1 MKAAIRPST
10 LSSRAEPKREVRAL
24 RRSRGILSFLSA
36 SYALALAGCPILGAS
51 FARRVG
57 IFLVLCV
64 TAFGQQGTQSI
75 PAANSCP
82 AADESAIRK
91 IADDFRDA
99 YNRGDAAQAAALYTD
114 GAYYLTQHYVDGI
127 IEGRKNIQAYV
138 QRGVDAHYHID
149 SIEVLKVNCAC
160 ATPMP
165 SLKARIRGARATR
178 RCNFAYAL
186 ARYHS
191 TNAGQK
197 AMGVNLIVLRKFQ
210 NDWRIV
216 AHESAVPDPA
226 TAIKKL
232 D

>member
-1 MKAAIRPST
+1 MKF
-10 LSSRAEPKREVRAL
+10 LFGLPKP
-24 RRSRGILSFLSA
+24 
-36 SYALALAGCPILGAS
+36 GCPILRAL

-57 IFLVLCV
+57 IFLIFCLS
-64 TAFGQQGTQSI
+64 AFAQQGTQ
-75 PAANSCP
+75 PNPDKTSCSP
-82 AADESAIRK
+82 ADESAIRK
-91 IADDFRDA
+91 IGEDFRDA
-99 YNRGDAAQAAALYTD
+99 YNRGDAAQAASLYTD

-149 SIEVLKVNCAC
+149 SIEVEKVNCAC

-165 SLKARIRGARATR
+165 SLKARIKGAHAIR
-178 RCNFAYAL
+178 RCNFAYAI
-186 ARYHS
+186 ARYES
-191 TNAGQK
+191 TNNGQR

-210 NDWRIV
+210 DTWRIV

>member
-1 MKAAIRPST
+1 MKFFFELTTHR
-10 LSSRAEPKREVRAL
+10 
-24 RRSRGILSFLSA
+24 
-36 SYALALAGCPILGAS
+36 CPILRAL
-51 FARRVG
+51 FARSG
-57 IFLVLCV
+57 IFLLLCA
-64 TAFGQQGTQSI
+64 TAFAQQGSQPNPT
-75 PAANSCP
+75 SCSP
-82 AADESAIRK
+82 ADESAIRK

-99 YNRGDAAQAAALYTD
+99 YNSGNAAQVASLYSD

-127 IEGRKNIQAYV
+127 VEGRQNIQAYV

-149 SIEVLKVNCAC
+149 SIEVEKVNCAC

-165 SLKARIRGARATR
+165 SLKARIKGVKPKR
-178 RCNFAYAL
+178 RCNFAYAI

-191 TNAGQK
+191 TNDGQK

-210 NDWRIV
+210 DTWRIV

-232 D
+232 E